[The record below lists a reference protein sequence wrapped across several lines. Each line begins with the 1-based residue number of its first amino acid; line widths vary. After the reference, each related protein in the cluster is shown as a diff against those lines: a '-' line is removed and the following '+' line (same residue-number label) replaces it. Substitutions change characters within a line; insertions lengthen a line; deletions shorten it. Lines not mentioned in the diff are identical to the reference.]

1 MLDSIRRGAS
11 SWIIKILLGLLI
23 LSFAVWGIGD
33 IFVGGGVNPTV
44 ATVGDQKIT
53 TSQLL
58 ENYQRD
64 VNDMSQRAGRP

>member
-33 IFVGGGVNPTV
+33 YRFLQRGDTPAIAIGGDPVPPSDGT
-44 ATVGDQKIT
+44 
-53 TSQLL
+53 
-58 ENYQRD
+58 
-64 VNDMSQRAGRP
+64 